1 MGKVETIREKRDR
14 YIRFDSIWT
23 ALEGRQGL
31 DDQDTTSVRPGDVRL
46 LSAKWLMERA
56 KKGEPLSRRQ
66 DLPEEAFLSAAQ
78 LKAIQAKARPCF
90 HLDLV
95 YSPLLLLGQGKGFLK
110 HFGSVL
116 AALLQLRNERNAD
129 SLLPIIAVSYC
140 WLEAPHPDR
149 DGQQLQL
156 MCQKL
161 QALYGGRG
169 LLGACRDYGFS
180 DMGVFLDWGSIHQK
194 DPTLFKQSETPEGD
208 PGSPRSEAEQ
218 AAFEADLKAGRKFYG
233 GKEYEES
240 RSGEEK
246 QAFGRALNET
256 MDLWYGHA
264 GITVVLLTKLPKG
277 SDKARSYESRGWTTF
292 ERCSAEL
299 GKSFNLK
306 VAKWKLVI
314 DAGSEDGDVQRR
326 LPTAPTRMEKLLES
340 RQFTNN
346 ADKGGVLELY
356 KKTASAVLGTVEE
369 LEFAGMPLVSGDE
382 WCSPAQLAEALNM
395 CTTLQYLGLSG
406 TRLTDK
412 GMEELVGGLR
422 VQSSEYDGA
431 LPALT
436 RLTLR
441 AGRFGAEGVTTL
453 CNAFGHGLAP
463 KLKGISFSHAPNGDE
478 HAKALAAAFSSGCMP
493 GSLGH
498 LGLACTDMGDQGA
511 TALAA
516 ALLESGVGC
525 RLICSL
531 NHIGLAG
538 QAALLQVQDA
548 KHGASLGLHISVAF
562 GNAPAVLPPFISRA
576 FACGLRYNW
585 EKRGVILYP

>member
-246 QAFGRALNET
+246 QAFGRGLKQT

-264 GITVVLLTKLPKG
+264 GITVVLLTKLPEG

-356 KKTASAVLGTVEE
+356 KKTVSAVLGTVEK

-382 WCSPAQLAEALNM
+382 WCSPAQLAEALNICAQPCSILVSVGLGSPTRAWRSWWAGSM
-395 CTTLQYLGLSG
+395 MARCRLSHGSRCGPVDLVRRASPHSAMHSAMGWRQSWRVFHSATHLMATTTPKRWLLLS
-406 TRLTDK
+406 R
-412 GMEELVGGLR
+412 R
-422 VQSSEYDGA
+422 AACQGA
-431 LPALT
+431 LT
-436 RLTLR
+436 
-441 AGRFGAEGVTTL
+441 
-453 CNAFGHGLAP
+453 
-463 KLKGISFSHAPNGDE
+463 I
-478 HAKALAAAFSSGCMP
+478 
-493 GSLGH
+493 
-498 LGLACTDMGDQGA
+498 
-511 TALAA
+511 
-516 ALLESGVGC
+516 
-525 RLICSL
+525 
-531 NHIGLAG
+531 
-538 QAALLQVQDA
+538 
-548 KHGASLGLHISVAF
+548 
-562 GNAPAVLPPFISRA
+562 
-576 FACGLRYNW
+576 
-585 EKRGVILYP
+585 